1 MHNKQSNPNNREAPT
16 PNAAYCENGH
26 KMSAPPFEEGE
37 YGQGCLEPSCRYHIC
52 ILVDRIM
59 QGSIPGYNCALHKHT
74 SPLTG
79 KVGTYLEGCDGT
91 GVAKAY
97 CAEGHFMVHR
107 PSQTQGRAIGCIHP
121 ICEHTVGIPQSP
133 RNTIEK
139 QMAYDKARG
148 AYRSRTFLEATL
160 KMKDI
165 EPRESIEGML
175 EQYEEWKES
184 QKVVEDDGK
193 IEIEVPHGGPDRM
206 PARYWLQRL
215 ASKEENT
222 APEGAEEIITVSPVP
237 GIEVRVVNPS
247 VIDELTTSLP
257 RQEMKLSATSSTEV
271 VNDNDSTTTNREE
284 TTPEVV

>member
-1 MHNKQSNPNNREAPT
+1 MQRSNAQENKT
-16 PNAAYCENGH
+16 PLIENAAGYCENGH
-26 KMSAPPFEEGE
+26 KLTDPPFAVGE
-37 YGQGCLEPSCRYHIC
+37 YGQGCLEPSCIHHVC

-59 QGSIPGYNCALHKHT
+59 ESSIPGYICALHKHT

-79 KVGTYLEGCDGT
+79 KVGTYIEGCDGT
-91 GVAKAY
+91 GVATAY
-97 CAEGHFMVHR
+97 CGEGHFMVHR
-107 PSQTQGRAIGCIHP
+107 PSQTQGRAVGCIHP
-121 ICEHTVGIPQSP
+121 ICHQAVGIPQPP
-133 RNTIEK
+133 RNAAERK
-139 QMAYDKARG
+139 MAGTPQHAK
-148 AYRSRTFLEATL
+148 S
-160 KMKDI
+160 
-165 EPRESIEGML
+165 
-175 EQYEEWKES
+175 
-184 QKVVEDDGK
+184 K
-193 IEIEVPHGGPDRM
+193 IKIEVPHGGPDRM

>member
-1 MHNKQSNPNNREAPT
+1 MHDKQSNPNNPEAPT

-26 KMSAPPFEEGE
+26 KLSGPPFEAGE
-37 YGQGCLEPSCRYHIC
+37 YGHGCLEPSCRHHIC

-59 QGSIPGYNCALHKHT
+59 QGSIPGYTCALHKHT

-97 CAEGHFMVHR
+97 CAEGHFMIHR
-107 PSQTQGRAIGCIHP
+107 PSQTQGRTIGCIHP
-121 ICEHTVGIPQSP
+121 ICQHTVGIPQSP
-133 RNTIEK
+133 LNSIEK
-139 QMAYDKARG
+139 QTTYDKARG

-184 QKVVEDDGK
+184 QKVVGDDGK
-193 IEIEVPHGGPDRM
+193 IKK
-206 PARYWLQRL
+206 
-215 ASKEENT
+215 ASKKEDTLRKE
-222 APEGAEEIITVSPVP
+222 AEEIIRVSPVP
-237 GIEVRVVNPS
+237 GFEVRVVNSS
-247 VIDELTTSLP
+247 VITSLP
-257 RQEMKLSATSSTEV
+257 GQEAKLPVISSTEV
-271 VNDNDSTTTNREE
+271 VNDNDSSTANREE
-284 TTPEVV
+284 TTPEAV

>member
-1 MHNKQSNPNNREAPT
+1 MHNKQSNPNNPEAPT

-26 KMSAPPFEEGE
+26 KLSGPPFEEGE

-59 QGSIPGYNCALHKHT
+59 QGSIPGYNCALHMHT

-184 QKVVEDDGK
+184 QKVVGDDTL
-193 IEIEVPHGGPDRM
+193 R
-206 PARYWLQRL
+206 
-215 ASKEENT
+215 KE
-222 APEGAEEIITVSPVP
+222 AEEIIRVSPVP
-237 GIEVRVVNPS
+237 GFEVRVVNSS
-247 VIDELTTSLP
+247 VITSLP
-257 RQEMKLSATSSTEV
+257 GQEAKLSAISSTEA
-271 VNDNDSTTTNREE
+271 VNDNDSSTANREE
-284 TTPEVV
+284 IAPEVV

>member
-1 MHNKQSNPNNREAPT
+1 M
-16 PNAAYCENGH
+16 
-26 KMSAPPFEEGE
+26 
-37 YGQGCLEPSCRYHIC
+37 EP
-52 ILVDRIM
+52 
-59 QGSIPGYNCALHKHT
+59 SIPGYTCALHKHT

-79 KVGTYLEGCDGT
+79 KVGTYTEGCNGT

-121 ICEHTVGIPQSP
+121 ICYHTVAISQSP

-139 QMAYDKARG
+139 QTTYDKARG

-184 QKVVEDDGK
+184 QKVVEEDGK
-193 IEIEVPHGGPDRM
+193 IKIEIPHGGPGRM
-206 PARYWLQRL
+206 PARYWRRRL
-215 ASKEENT
+215 ASKEEDT
-222 APEGAEEIITVSPVP
+222 APEGAEEIISVTPVP
-237 GIEVRVVNPS
+237 GLEVRVVNSS
-247 VIDELTTSLP
+247 VITSLP
-257 RQEMKLSATSSTEV
+257 GQEAKLPAISSTEV
-271 VNDNDSTTTNREE
+271 VNDNDSSTANREE
-284 TTPEVV
+284 TAPEVVQAW

>member
-1 MHNKQSNPNNREAPT
+1 MHDKQSNPNNPEAPT

-26 KMSAPPFEEGE
+26 KLSSPPFAEGE
-37 YGQGCLEPSCRYHIC
+37 YGQGCLEPSCRHHIC

-59 QGSIPGYNCALHKHT
+59 EPSIPGYTCALHKHT

-79 KVGTYLEGCDGT
+79 KVGTYIEGCNGT

-121 ICEHTVGIPQSP
+121 ICYHTVAISQSP

-139 QMAYDKARG
+139 QTTYDKARG
-148 AYRSRTFLEATL
+148 AHRSRTFLEATL

-184 QKVVEDDGK
+184 QKVVEEDGNIK
-193 IEIEVPHGGPDRM
+193 IEIPP
-206 PARYWLQRL
+206 
-215 ASKEENT
+215 KE
-222 APEGAEEIITVSPVP
+222 AEEIIRVSPVP
-237 GIEVRVVNPS
+237 GFEVRVVNSS
-247 VIDELTTSLP
+247 VITSLP
-257 RQEMKLSATSSTEV
+257 GQETKPPVISSTEV
-271 VNDNDSTTTNREE
+271 VNDNDSSTANREE
-284 TTPEVV
+284 IAPEVVQAW